1 MAFKF
6 REKSLLSSSYE
17 VLTKHWIR
25 KDKNCYIP
33 HSNAPQN
40 TLNTWYFLMFFN
52 AGASQCCE
60 CNMYN
65 ITTCTHTQVAV
76 QTYTKDHDHVDKLLK
91 MTRSIIDNECL
102 WELVRTFL
110 VLLCSQ
116 GMSSREFVL
125 FMNQPSVTL
134 LPGSKQVP
142 LQTTAEEAIKI
153 HHEHFQWFKLAQLQ
167 NCVDMMNNCDELKV
181 TLNKIKDIIFSYI
194 KQGRT
199 ELFSN
204 EKRETLIVFRIDP
217 AYEHF
222 KMTDL
227 YLMEECINLYFYHK
241 KYKFK
246 LPLNIQ
252 YWVYK
257 YYKSSFIGT
266 HPIREEFYDST
277 RSSFVSPKQYGLAQ
291 DVDEDWYWTHTQ
303 NIDASSY
310 CYS

>member
-1 MAFKF
+1 MLRLFSNTGAFQ
-6 REKSLLSSSYE
+6 Y
-17 VLTKHWIR
+17 
-25 KDKNCYIP
+25 
-33 HSNAPQN
+33 
-40 TLNTWYFLMFFN
+40 
-52 AGASQCCE
+52 CE
-60 CNMYN
+60 CSMYDMMC
-65 ITTCTHTQVAV
+65 CTDTKVAA
-76 QTYTKDHDHVDKLLK
+76 QTHLEDNDQVDKLFK
-91 MTRSIIDNECL
+91 NTKSIIDNKCL
-102 WELVRTFL
+102 WQLIKRFL
-110 VLLCSQ
+110 EILYSQ
-116 GMSSREFVL
+116 NGTKEDFVC

-167 NCVDMMNNCDELKV
+167 NCVDMMNNCDELRV
-181 TLNKIKDIIFSYI
+181 TLNKIKDLIFSYI

-204 EKRETLIVFRIDP
+204 AKRETLIVFRIDP

-291 DVDEDWYWTHTQ
+291 DVDEEWYWTHTQ